1 MAARTWLIAGVSSG
15 FGRELSTQLLDHGD
29 HVVGTI
35 REPSK
40 VTDLIPIVRYEI
52 LVEATSMTTG
62 RPGSTVSMSAA
73 TPTSGRL
80 GSPARSPIRRHSMD
94 CSPRSATSAS
104 RCLRCVAPDVT
115 DAER

>member
-35 REPSK
+35 GEPSK

-52 LVEATSMTTG
+52 LVEGNLDDYWSAWFYGLHVSGDADVGTTRIAG
-62 RPGSTVSMSAA
+62 PLPDQAA
-73 TPTSGRL
+73 LHGLLAKIRDL
-80 GSPARSPIRRHSMD
+80 GLPLLEVRRTGCD
-94 CSPRSATSAS
+94 R
-104 RCLRCVAPDVT
+104 R
-115 DAER
+115 

>member
-1 MAARTWLIAGVSSG
+1 MAARTWLIAGGSSG

-52 LVEATSMTTG
+52 LVEASSMTAG
-62 RPGSTVSMSAA
+62 RPGSTVTMSAA

-80 GSPARSPIRRHSMD
+80 GSPARSPDQAALHGLLAKIRDLGLPLLEVRRTG
-94 CSPRSATSAS
+94 C
-104 RCLRCVAPDVT
+104 
-115 DAER
+115 